1 MADGIVIL
9 TSANF
14 DETIKSSTTPI
25 LVDFWAEWCGP
36 CKAMNPILTEIAKE
50 QAGKVT
56 IAKLNVDDHGD
67 IAQRFSVMSIPT
79 MMLFSEGEMKLKM
92 IGAKGKPQ
100 LLAEIAEFIPTKSS
114 FSATTLRLSAIYSVG
129 CVTPNF

>member
-36 CKAMNPILTEIAKE
+36 CKAMNPILTEIAN
-50 QAGKVT
+50 
-56 IAKLNVDDHGD
+56 L
-67 IAQRFSVMSIPT
+67 
-79 MMLFSEGEMKLKM
+79 ML
-92 IGAKGKPQ
+92 
-100 LLAEIAEFIPTKSS
+100 
-114 FSATTLRLSAIYSVG
+114 TTTVILHNALV
-129 CVTPNF
+129 